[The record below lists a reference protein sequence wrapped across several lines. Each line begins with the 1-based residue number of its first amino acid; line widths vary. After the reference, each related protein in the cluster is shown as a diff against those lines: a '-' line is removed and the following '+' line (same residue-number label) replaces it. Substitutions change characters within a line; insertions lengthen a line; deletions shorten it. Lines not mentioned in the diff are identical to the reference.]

1 MKQFPTTIK
10 GIKEGLKKGDFT
22 SVEIVEHTFQQIESK
37 EDQVK
42 SFIHYEDYYQP
53 ALEAAKEADQRGYED
68 DQLLLNGV
76 PIAVKDNILTK
87 GYVTTAASKMLED
100 FVPTYDAFVVKQLKK
115 AGAVIV
121 GKVNL
126 DEFAMGGSTENSS
139 FQTSH
144 NPWDLTRVPGG
155 SSGGSASAVA
165 ARQVPG
171 ALGTDTGGSIRQ
183 PAAFTG
189 LVGMKPTYGRVSRHG
204 VIAFGSSLDQVGP
217 MTLTVEDNALLLQAI
232 AGQDPNDATSLP
244 NSTQAF
250 DALIGQTIAGKRI
263 AFPKEYQSEAISEEV
278 RQAIQ
283 QAADYF
289 RDQGAIVEEVS
300 LPYSEYGIY
309 VYYIISS
316 AEASSNLQRF
326 DGIRYGHRSS
336 DAHNLDEI
344 YIKSRSEG
352 FGEEVKRR
360 IMLGTF
366 SLSAGAY
373 DAFFNQAAKVRTLI
387 SEDFKRVFEEYDLIM
402 GPVTTSTAYKI
413 GERSNDPLEMYVA
426 DLLTVPINL
435 AGIPSISLPAGF
447 DHQGLPIGMAL
458 TGPAGSEALIY
469 QVAHAFESGHDFHHQ
484 APEI

>member
-42 SFIHYEDYYQP
+42 SFIHYEDYYKP